1 MVRPLAAYHAFQT
14 AFNSFCV

>member
-1 MVRPLAAYHAFQT
+1 MIRPLAAYHAFQT

>member
-1 MVRPLAAYHAFQT
+1 MVRPLDAYHAFQT